1 VRLVLGAARGSQ
13 FSAGGLNF
21 RQLRPELSFP
31 IINMSSPRV
40 LILRAPG
47 TNCDEETA
55 FAFEQAGAIT
65 ERVHVNRLIENRAL
79 KDRYQILCLPGGF
92 SYGDDIAAGRIL
104 ATRLRQHLSGLV
116 DAFVHGDGDR
126 LVLGICNG
134 MQVLMRLGVLTEGVG
149 EAEQSAATL
158 TWNNH
163 GRFEDRWVHLAVDET
178 PCVFLKDIDRLYL
191 PMAHAEG
198 KFVAANETVLGE
210 LRQQGRLAIRYARP
224 EGNELRKGSP
234 EQGRVEDAVLPFPDN
249 PNGADANVAGV
260 CDATGRVFGLMP
272 HPERHIKATQHPYW
286 TRRSEQPEHGDGLV
300 MFKNAVNWFE

>member
-1 VRLVLGAARGSQ
+1 MRFVDRRAAGWFSTLSEPSTLPVLNRLASTT
-13 FSAGGLNF
+13 SM
-21 RQLRPELSFP
+21 P
-31 IINMSSPRV
+31 SPRV

-55 FAFEQAGAIT
+55 FAFEQAGADA
-65 ERVHVNRLIENRAL
+65 ERVHVNRLAENPAL
-79 KDRYQILCLPGGF
+79 QDRYQILCIPGGF

-104 ATRLRQHLSGLV
+104 ATRLRQHLADLV
-116 DAFVHGDGDR
+116 DTFVHGNGDR

-149 EAEQSAATL
+149 EGNGAVATL

-178 PCVFLKDIDRLYL
+178 PCVFLRNVSHMYL

-198 KFVAANETVLGE
+198 KFVAASESVLDD
-210 LRQQGRLAIRYARP
+210 LRSQGRLAIRYTD
-224 EGNELRKGSP
+224 SQ
-234 EQGRVEDAVLPFPDN
+234 QGAVQSEILPFPHN

-260 CDATGRVFGLMP
+260 CDASGRVFGLMP
-272 HPERHIKATQHPYW
+272 HPERHIDPLQHPAW
-286 TRRSEQPEHGDGLV
+286 TRRQQQPAEGDGMA
-300 MFKNAVNWFE
+300 MFRNAVEWFG